1 MSYSHH
7 PIAWTLLVVASLLL
21 LAPTGTAAAAGAY
34 DEALE
39 RHLTVDKP
47 FLKENEAKLVS
58 SSYEFGKYLAQYFG
72 APPAVFDAVDY
83 AKVAASERD
92 IAPGALARYMM
103 KRYAAANPTTM
114 GNHLFARLDD
124 PQRAQLAEKLAAFG
138 FEKGADPAAFQHKL
152 ASVFAGVGEDE
163 AQSSAAADVIVQTMI
178 QFNPSFAVAYSGYR
192 LAAEGYKE
200 LDRWI
205 SNETTRAMFKD
216 LQQWDPDASHPE
228 NRDVTLILEQRSFDE
243 AELEEPRRLLA
254 KLHSQS
260 GKPTPTDLEVKHFIL
275 KQYDAWTIEKQQRAE
290 EEPLLRRAKAYFESL
305 KDFEKRKMFG
315 EGDEPDLAEAFVEEY
330 MKVYRTLM
338 QWKGDKPWPAGG
350 RQWVENLAFD
360 LLKRKLDNYADE
372 PWKYEDWLFDQMQI
386 IGWAKRFDEAKIV
399 SASNSIAKLM
409 VASPEK
415 IDTMAGQMGIVLSE
429 QLRKCLCAGGQW
441 YQGGRCHFVGSLGG
455 EHSVPVDHATA
466 AACLARSFDGDQKSF
481 AQRVLE
487 WPERRDGFGYTS
499 N

>member
-1 MSYSHH
+1 MSFHH
-7 PIAWTLLVVASLLL
+7 RAATWAFLFVVGTLL
-21 LAPTGTAAAAGAY
+21 LAPVENAAAAGAY

-39 RHLTVDKP
+39 KHLTVDKP
-47 FLKENEAKLVS
+47 FLKESEAKLVS

-103 KRYAAANPTTM
+103 KRYAATYSTKM
-114 GNHLFARLDD
+114 GNHLFAKLDD

-138 FEKGADPAAFQHKL
+138 FEKGADPLVFQHKL
-152 ASVFAGVGEDE
+152 ASVFAGLGEDE

-192 LAAEGYKE
+192 LAAEGFKE
-200 LDRWI
+200 LDRWV

-243 AELEEPRRLLA
+243 MELKEPRRILA
-254 KLHSQS
+254 KLHDQS
-260 GKPTPTDLEVKHFIL
+260 GWPAPSDLEVKHFIL
-275 KQYDAWTIEKQQRAE
+275 KQYDAWTVEKQQRAE

-305 KDFEKRKMFG
+305 KEFEKRKMFG
-315 EGDEPDLAEAFVEEY
+315 EEDEPDLAESFIEEY
-330 MKVYRTLM
+330 MKIYRTLM

-350 RQWVENLAFD
+350 RQWVEDLAFD

-386 IGWAKRFDEAKIV
+386 IGWAKRFDEAKIA
-399 SASNSIAKLM
+399 SASDSIAKLM
-409 VASPEK
+409 VASPEN
-415 IDTMAGQMGIVLSE
+415 IDSMAAQMGIVLSE
-429 QLRKCLCAGGQW
+429 HLQKCFCAGGQW
-441 YQGGRCHFVGSLGG
+441 YEGGRCHFIGSLGG
-455 EHSVPVDHATA
+455 EHSVPVDQATA
-466 AACLARSFDGDQKSF
+466 AACLAKSFEGEQKSF

-487 WPERRDGFGYTS
+487 WPERRDGFGYS
-499 N
+499 LN